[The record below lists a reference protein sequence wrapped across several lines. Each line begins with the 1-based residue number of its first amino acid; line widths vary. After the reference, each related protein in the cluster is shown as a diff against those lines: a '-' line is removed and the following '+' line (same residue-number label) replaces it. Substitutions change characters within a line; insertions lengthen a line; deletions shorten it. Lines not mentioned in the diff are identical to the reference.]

1 LENRETE
8 YFGEFFWIKYI
19 MSYVYFIL
27 DNTSGAIKIGKANDI
42 EERISGLQTGNP
54 NELIVLH
61 YIKCESVENAFN
73 LEKYC
78 HDKFHHL
85 HVRGEW
91 FKYDKKLFQN
101 FFTEET
107 IFKIKSKRK
116 PLVRNTLWGEEI
128 TFDISTHPR
137 CYFYDWHVAQIYDSY
152 EKASRLTIPFRTMKW
167 DTQDKS
173 LLLPF
178 SDKKNRVFIS
188 NKKHEENMKEKRFE
202 KIEEETPSL
211 ESFFG

>member
-42 EERISGLQTGNP
+42 DERISGLQTGNP

-61 YIKCESVENAFN
+61 YVKCESVEGAFN

-78 HDKFHHL
+78 HDKFNHL

-91 FKYDKKLFQN
+91 FKYDKEIFQS
-101 FFTEET
+101 FFIEET
-107 IFKIKSKRK
+107 TFKTKPKRK

-128 TFDISTHPR
+128 VFDVDTHPR

-167 DTQDKS
+167 PTYGKC

-188 NKKHEENMKEKRFE
+188 NKKHEQNREYNKFKKETE
-202 KIEEETPSL
+202 LYE
-211 ESFFG
+211 